1 MFEFL
6 DHPSETLVRVRAATI
21 NEVFRDAAM
30 ALFEIMTD
38 TKKIRREESYQIQAS
53 AAERHLLLIDWLND
67 LILLHE
73 SKNIFLSDFEVS
85 VHKKDDWHF
94 RATVKGEKIQR
105 HHEKRSHAKSATYGQ
120 LQWIEKEDK
129 HEVLFVVDI

>member
-1 MFEFL
+1 MYEFL
-6 DHPSETLVRVRAATI
+6 DHPSETLVRVRAATV
-21 NEVFRDAAM
+21 NEVFRDAAI

-38 TKKIRREESYQIQAS
+38 TKKVRPLESYQIQAS
-53 AAERHLLLIDWLND
+53 ATERHLLLIDWLNA

-73 SKNIFLSDFEVS
+73 SKNIFLSDFKVS
-85 VHKKDDWHF
+85 INKNHEWSF
-94 RATVKGEKIQR
+94 QATVKGEKVQP

-129 HEVLFVVDI
+129 HEVLFVIDI